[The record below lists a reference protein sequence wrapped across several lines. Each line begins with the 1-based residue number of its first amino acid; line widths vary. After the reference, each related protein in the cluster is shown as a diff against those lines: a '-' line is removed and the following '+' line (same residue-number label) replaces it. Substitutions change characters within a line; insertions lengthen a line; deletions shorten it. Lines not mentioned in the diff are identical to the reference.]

1 MIAAIRFGLMFFPLF
16 IVTVIVPFIVTEIMY
31 DKERDERWRTPKTV
45 EEMEY
50 IREYNSNLI
59 AELNDYY
66 GKIYVPEIVWW
77 VFFATLALVV
87 LADRYFRLRNIDLV
101 AIFLAIAI
109 PLKMGSL
116 PFLLVVAYLVYVF
129 LRNERNS
136 PWRRH

>member
-16 IVTVIVPFIVTEIMY
+16 IVTAIIPFIITVMMY
-31 DKERDERWRTPKTV
+31 DKESDERWRTPKTV

-101 AIFLAIAI
+101 AIFWR
-109 PLKMGSL
+109 L
-116 PFLLVVAYLVYVF
+116 PF
-129 LRNERNS
+129 R
-136 PWRRH
+136 